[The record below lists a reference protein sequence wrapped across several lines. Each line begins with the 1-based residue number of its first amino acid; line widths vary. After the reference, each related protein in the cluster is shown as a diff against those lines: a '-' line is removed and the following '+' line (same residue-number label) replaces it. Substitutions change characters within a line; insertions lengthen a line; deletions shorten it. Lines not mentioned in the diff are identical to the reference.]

1 MHWEQLN
8 SWCDDFL
15 AIQNHLL
22 NLHCYQNKRW
32 RSKTLN
38 RHCISSRTTKVV
50 TTLGWWQNGR
60 ILRWSILDRYCHC
73 CTITCFLT
81 MWQPHGPSHVS
92 SCSPSQTR
100 ALDAADFRPFG
111 LRIYIYIYILC
122 KLLKCT
128 YRTSVGSLSTWRA
141 VGVSVILCIKNIEG
155 TLDQNKS
162 CCRCI
167 VIYHWI
173 CGRKSEH
180 TTNIPLWSWRVFRCL
195 DSEQCGFAHCFSDVS
210 QNFEST

>member
-1 MHWEQLN
+1 MCSKWLQAWKMHWEQLN

-38 RHCISSRTTKVV
+38 RHCISSRTTKVA

-111 LRIYIYIYILC
+111 LRLYCVNYLNAWLC
-122 KLLKCT
+122 CMI
-128 YRTSVGSLSTWRA
+128 
-141 VGVSVILCIKNIEG
+141 VSRIE
-155 TLDQNKS
+155 
-162 CCRCI
+162 R
-167 VIYHWI
+167 
-173 CGRKSEH
+173 
-180 TTNIPLWSWRVFRCL
+180 PLEAFQL
-195 DSEQCGFAHCFSDVS
+195 EEQ
-210 QNFEST
+210 